1 MKRTLGIAVIL
12 GGLSLAGCAGG
23 GYAFYASTP
32 PPPVRVETRGV
43 APGAGFL
50 WIDRYWGYNG
60 GRYAWIPGRWERPPR
75 GRARWEPGRWETR
88 RGRYQYRQGRWR

>member
-23 GYAFYASTP
+23 YAYYASMP
-32 PPPVRVETRGV
+32 PPPLRAEVRGV
-43 APGAGFL
+43 APGVGFV
-50 WIDRYWGYNG
+50 WIDGYWGYSG
-60 GRYAWIPGRWERPPR
+60 GRYAWVPGYWGRPPR
-75 GRARWEPGRWETR
+75 GRSRWEPGRWETR